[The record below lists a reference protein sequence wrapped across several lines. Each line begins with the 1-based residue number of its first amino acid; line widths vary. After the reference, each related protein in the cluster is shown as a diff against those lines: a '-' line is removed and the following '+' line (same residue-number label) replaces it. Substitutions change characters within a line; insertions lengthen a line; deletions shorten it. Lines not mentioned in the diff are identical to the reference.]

1 MEAVLEQRINSKAS
15 VKTGSREAPERPRRL
30 GMVRNIGI
38 IAHIDAGKTTT
49 TERMLYYA
57 GKVYKMGEVHDGTTV
72 MDYMIQEKERG
83 ITITSAAT
91 TCFWNDRQVNIIDT
105 PGHVDFTVEVQRS
118 LRVLDGAVGIFCAV
132 GGVQPQSE
140 TVWHQAESYGVP
152 RIAFINKMDRMGAD
166 FDRVISEMRKRLGS
180 NAVPIQIPWGSEENF
195 KGVVDLIAMKLV
207 TFDEVS
213 LGSRVNY
220 APIPAELAVAAEKA
234 RADLIENLAENDEEV
249 LKAYMEN
256 PDVSAEVL
264 KAGIRR
270 KVIANQMIPVL
281 CGTSLRNK
289 GVQPLLDAVVDFL
302 PSPLEVP
309 VIKGHHPATGA
320 EVEREADD
328 FGPAAA
334 LGFKIVNDAY
344 VGRLVFVRVYSG
356 RLKKGQNVYNPRTK
370 KRERIGRLLQ
380 LHADSRTDVEELYSG
395 EIGAIAGLKLATT
408 GDTLC
413 VENAPVELE
422 RIHFPEP
429 VMFMAIEPKT
439 RGDRDK
445 LKDAMDALAAEDPT
459 CIVRTDPETGQTII
473 SGMGELHLEIL
484 RDRMLREFKVEAN
497 SGKPMVAYYET
508 VTRAG
513 RGEYVFDR
521 DIGGHRQYAQLTVE
535 VTPAK
540 RGGGNT
546 TEVKLSRNV
555 LPEEFWK
562 SIEEG
567 LNDGIMTGVLGRCPV
582 IDVAV
587 RVTDAKFIPE
597 ISTEVAFRTAAVM
610 AFREAVMA
618 GVPEFLEPIME
629 LEIITPGEYMGD
641 VLGDLNGRRG
651 KVRDME
657 SRGTNQIVRAGV
669 PLAELFGYST
679 AIRSVT
685 RGRASYTME
694 PEQFEIVPQ
703 AIKQELLNR

>member
-1 MEAVLEQRINSKAS
+1 MEAVLEQRKDSKATG
-15 VKTGSREAPERPRRL
+15 KTGSREAPERPRRL

-57 GKVYKMGEVHDGTTV
+57 GRVYKMGEVHDGTTV
-72 MDYMIQEKERG
+72 MDYMVQEKERG

-91 TCFWNDRQVNIIDT
+91 TCFWCDHQVNIIDT

-118 LRVLDGAVGIFCAV
+118 LRVLDGAVGIFCGV

-140 TVWHQAESYGVP
+140 TVWRQAESYGVP
-152 RIAFINKMDRMGAD
+152 RIAFVNKMDRMGAD
-166 FDRVISEMRKRLGS
+166 FDRVVSEIRKRLGS
-180 NAVPIQIPWGSEENF
+180 NAVPVQIPWGSEENF
-195 KGVVDLIAMKLV
+195 EGVVDLIAMRSV
-207 TFDEVS
+207 TFDEES
-213 LGSRVNY
+213 LGSKINY
-220 APIPAELAVAAEKA
+220 GSVPAGLAVVAERARAELIEKVAEK
-234 RADLIENLAENDEEV
+234 DEEV
-249 LKAYMEN
+249 LAVYMEN
-256 PDVSAEVL
+256 PDVPADVL
-264 KAGIRR
+264 KRGIRR
-270 KVIANQMIPVL
+270 MVVSNSLIPVL
-281 CGTSLRNK
+281 CGSALKNK
-289 GVQPLLDAVVDFL
+289 GIQQVLDAVVEYL
-302 PSPLEVP
+302 PSPLDVP
-309 VIKGHHPATGA
+309 VVKGHHPGTGA
-320 EVEREADD
+320 EVSREADD
-328 FGPAAA
+328 FGPASA
-334 LGFKIVNDAY
+334 LAFKIVNDSY

-356 RLKKGQNVYNPRTK
+356 RLKKGQNVYNARIR

-380 LHADSRTDVEELYSG
+380 LHADSRTDVETLYSG
-395 EIGAIAGLKLATT
+395 EIGAIAGLKQTTT

-413 VENAPVELE
+413 AENAPVELE

-439 RGDRDK
+439 RADRDK
-445 LKDAMDALAAEDPT
+445 LREAMDALAAEDPT
-459 CIVRTDPETGQTII
+459 CLIRTDPETGQTII

-497 SGKPMVAYYET
+497 AGKPMVAYYET

-521 DIGGHRQYAQLTVE
+521 DIGGHRQFAQLTVE
-535 VTPAK
+535 VAPCK
-540 RGGGNT
+540 RGMGNAI
-546 TEVKLSRNV
+546 EIRLSKNV
-555 LPEEFWK
+555 VPDEFWQ
-562 SIEEG
+562 SIEDG

-582 IDVAV
+582 IDIAV

-610 AFREAVMA
+610 AFREAVM
-618 GVPEFLEPIME
+618 GGMPEFLEPIME
-629 LEIITPGEYMGD
+629 LEIITPGEHMGD
-641 VLGDLNGRRG
+641 VIGDLNGRRG
-651 KVRDME
+651 KVREME
-657 SRGTNQIVRAGV
+657 ARGTNQIIRAGV

-685 RGRASYTME
+685 RGRATYTME
-694 PEQFEIVPQ
+694 PEQFEIVPE